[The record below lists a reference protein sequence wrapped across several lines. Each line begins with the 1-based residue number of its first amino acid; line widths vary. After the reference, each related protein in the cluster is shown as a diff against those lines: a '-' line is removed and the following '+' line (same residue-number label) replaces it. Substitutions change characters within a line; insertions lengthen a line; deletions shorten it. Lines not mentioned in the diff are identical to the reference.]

1 MWVRSVS
8 GPDRGC
14 LFYILSQDVWGPEM
28 TFQDSMSIG
37 LFRGPLFLLTA
48 ADKLR
53 FKEAVVRGWLLGW
66 EGSSGGKWWL

>member
-1 MWVRSVS
+1 
-8 GPDRGC
+8 
-14 LFYILSQDVWGPEM
+14 M